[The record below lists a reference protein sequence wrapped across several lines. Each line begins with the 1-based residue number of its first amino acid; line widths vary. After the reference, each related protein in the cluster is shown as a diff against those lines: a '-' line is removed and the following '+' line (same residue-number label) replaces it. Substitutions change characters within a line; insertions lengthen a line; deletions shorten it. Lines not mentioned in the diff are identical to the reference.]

1 MTASD
6 DNSGGGAER
15 LRFDDD
21 PGSRRSK
28 WLAALLVVALVAWM
42 GSGYLLPGSSG
53 DEAAAPGRDAAPEA
67 VSVAVRAS
75 RAESVTTVFVAEG
88 EGVPERDTQVRA
100 ETSGSVAEVPVRKGA
115 DVRAGDVIA
124 RIAPAQREADL
135 ARAEEELARARR
147 DYENAETL
155 LERGVATVDRVA
167 ETRAA
172 LAAAEAQLAS
182 AREALRDTAI
192 RAPFDGRLEA
202 LTVESGE
209 FVQAGGAV
217 ARVVDLD
224 PLTVTV
230 RVPQQI
236 LAGVQ
241 KDQAAEVRFI
251 TGETRPGTVSFVAAA
266 ADAETRTFAAEIE
279 VENADGAIPAGLSA
293 RVRVPTGEVEAHFLS
308 PAILSLDPD
317 GRLGVKVVEED
328 DRVAFHPVEIVRAE
342 TDGVWVSGLPA
353 EARIITVGQGFVN
366 AGEKVAPR
374 PESEAAVSRAP
385 EDVRPAMAG
394 DDTE

>member
-6 DNSGGGAER
+6 DDSGGGAER

-241 KDQAAEVRFI
+241 TDQAAEVRFI

>member
-209 FVQAGGAV
+209 FVQAGAAV

-241 KDQAAEVRFI
+241 TDQAAEVRFI

>member
-241 KDQAAEVRFI
+241 TDQAAEVRFI

>member
-28 WLAALLVVALVAWM
+28 WLAALLFVALVAWM

-241 KDQAAEVRFI
+241 TDQAAEVRFI